1 MLALAAIAL
10 MTQDFRP
17 PAAPLVTHT
26 PYFSIWS
33 MSDRL
38 TDDWPRHWT
47 GAVNAMCGM
56 IRIDGKV
63 FRFMGPGP
71 AGAPPMEQLS
81 LRVLPTRTVYRFAAA
96 GIELGVEFLSPL
108 LAEDVELAS
117 RPVTFITFTSMARDR
132 HRHDLS
138 IYFDI
143 TAESCVN
150 TPDQKVAGEQ
160 HRLGEMEIA
169 SIGSDKQDV
178 LVRSGDDVRI
188 DWGSLLLTAPG
199 AELTVGAAHETRTA
213 FLNGRPAQADLSFP
227 RSADDKWPCL
237 SAVISLGVGR
247 RKTAHVALAYDEV
260 FCTEYMGKWLR
271 PWWRREFS
279 SAEALLAASETGYAR
294 IRKRAANYDAN
305 LMRRLQNRGG
315 KEYAELAALAY
326 QQCIAAHCIV
336 DSGEGKPFMFSKENF
351 SNGCIGTVDV
361 TYPGSPFFL
370 VFAPDLLEAQ
380 LEPVM
385 RYAESPRWKFPFA
398 PHDLGTYPLANGQ
411 VYGGGEKTQ
420 DNQMPVEECGNM
432 LIMSAALCKTQK
444 SSEFA
449 DRHWGALT
457 FWANYLRKRGLDPE
471 NQLCTDDFAGHLA
484 HNANLSLKAILAI
497 GAYAQLCE
505 MRGENNAAKDW
516 HSAARSMANEWRRLA
531 EDRGHSRLAFDKPG
545 TWSQKYNLVWDE
557 ILGLNLF
564 PESVRQNEIAH
575 YLALQNR
582 FGLPLDSR
590 KGYTKLDW
598 VVWSA
603 CLAKKRGDFD
613 KLIQPVHVWAHST
626 PDRVPLTDWFD
637 TKTGK
642 CVGFRARS
650 VVGGVFLPL
659 VKKL

>member
-17 PAAPLVTHT
+17 PATPLVTHT

-33 MSDRL
+33 MGDRL

-71 AGAPPMEQLS
+71 VGAPPMEQLS

-96 GIELGVEFLSPL
+96 GIELEVEFLSPL
-108 LAEDVELAS
+108 LAQDVALAS
-117 RPVTFITFTSMARDR
+117 RPVTFVTFTSVAQDR

-143 TAESCVN
+143 TAEACVN
-150 TPDQKVAGEQ
+150 TPDQKVLGEQ
-160 HRLGEMEIA
+160 HRFREMEIA
-169 SIGSDKQDV
+169 SIRADKQDV
-178 LVRSGDDVRI
+178 LGRSGDDVRI
-188 DWGSLLLTAPG
+188 DWGSLILTAPG
-199 AELTVGAAHETRTA
+199 ADLTVGGAHVTRTA
-213 FLNGRPAQADLSFP
+213 FLKGEPAQAGLGFP
-227 RSADDKWPCL
+227 RAADDDWPCL
-237 SAVISLGVGR
+237 SAAMPLEVGR
-247 RKTAHVALAYDEV
+247 RTPAHISLAYDEG
-260 FCTEYMGKWLR
+260 FSAEYMGRRLR

-279 SAEALLAASETGYAR
+279 STEELLAASETGYAT
-294 IRKRAANYDAN
+294 IRTRAADHDVK
-305 LMRRLQNRGG
+305 LVRRLQNRGG
-315 KEYAELAALAY
+315 KEYAEFAALAY
-326 QQCIAAHCIV
+326 RQCMAAHCIV
-336 DSGEGKPFMFSKENF
+336 DGEGKPFMFSKENF

-385 RYAESPRWKFPFA
+385 LYAESARWKFPFA

-411 VYGGGEKTQ
+411 VYGGGEKTE

-432 LIMSAALCKTQK
+432 LIMAAALCKAQK
-444 SSEFA
+444 SLAFA
-449 DRHWGALT
+449 KRHWRVLT
-457 FWANYLRKRGLDPE
+457 QWANYLRQKGLDPE

-505 MRGENNAAKDW
+505 MRGESDAAKEW
-516 HSAARSMANEWRRLA
+516 RAAARSMADEWQRLA
-531 EDRGHSRLAFDKPG
+531 DDGGHFRLAFDKPG

-564 PESVRQNEIAH
+564 PGTVRQREVAH
-575 YLALQNR
+575 YLRVQNQ

-590 KGYTKLDW
+590 KDYTKLDW

-603 CLAKKRGDFD
+603 CLAKKHGDFD
-613 KLIQPVHVWAHST
+613 KLIRPLHKWAQST
-626 PDRVPLTDWFD
+626 RDRVPLTDWFD

-650 VVGGVFLPL
+650 VVGGVFIPL
-659 VKKL
+659 LGKL